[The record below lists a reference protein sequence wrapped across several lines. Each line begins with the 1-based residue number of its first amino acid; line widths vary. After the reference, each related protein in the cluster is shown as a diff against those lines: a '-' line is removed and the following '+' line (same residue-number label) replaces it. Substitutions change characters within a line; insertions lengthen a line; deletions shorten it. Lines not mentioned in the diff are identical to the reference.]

1 MFTSFIY
8 IYRTPAQMSKLLL
21 KMDQL
26 MVTELRNQ
34 RAVGVLPTVAN
45 LHLLEDELPVMPFT
59 DWNELLKFEQLL
71 CSDKGTSVKQAFVN
85 KLVLITNFGKFC

>member
-1 MFTSFIY
+1 
-8 IYRTPAQMSKLLL
+8 MSKLLL
-21 KMDQL
+21 KMDQRSKRTEL

-71 CSDKGTSVKQAFVN
+71 CSNKGTSVKQAFVN

>member
-1 MFTSFIY
+1 
-8 IYRTPAQMSKLLL
+8 MSKLLL
-21 KMDQL
+21 KMDQRSKRTEL

-59 DWNELLKFEQLL
+59 DWNELLKFEHLL
-71 CSDKGTSVKQAFVN
+71 VSVLHGKVCQFSIMS
-85 KLVLITNFGKFC
+85 KSSSLLISPSIM